1 MKTASGDRG
10 LTTTIRLFNT
20 KIHAT
25 LDRTNLQHTHGGR
38 PHTETYAKKYMI
50 FSCNK
55 MAASDRRPLSL
66 IFTEEENMVLYT
78 AIPNRINSKSVA
90 ARNAKVTC

>member
-1 MKTASGDRG
+1 MRTAFGDRG

-20 KIHAT
+20 KIHTT
-25 LDRTNLQHTHGGR
+25 LDRTNFQDTHVDR
-38 PHTETYAKKYMI
+38 RHTETYTKKYMI

-55 MAASDRRPLSL
+55 MAASDRRPLRF

-78 AIPNRINSKSVA
+78 AIPNRTNSKSVA
-90 ARNAKVTC
+90 GRNAKVMC